1 MYLYKYGYNC
11 MRIVNCFYL
20 NVVLVVFF
28 CNYYIYNVEHN
39 DGNNVFCFLALALM
53 GVVPPKCPV
62 SVKSIVGV
70 L

>member
-1 MYLYKYGYNC
+1 MAI
-11 MRIVNCFYL
+11 IVWELQIVYYL
-20 NVVLVVFF
+20 NVVLINLWLFF

-39 DGNNVFCFLALALM
+39 DGNNVFCFLALAFV
-53 GVVPPKCPV
+53 GIEPPKCPV